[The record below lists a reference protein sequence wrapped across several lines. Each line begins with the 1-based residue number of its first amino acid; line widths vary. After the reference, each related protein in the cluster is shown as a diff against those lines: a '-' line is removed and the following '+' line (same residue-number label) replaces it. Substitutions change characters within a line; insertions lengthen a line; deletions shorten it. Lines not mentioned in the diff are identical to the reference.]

1 MKPDELLLLNLITSV
16 NKARNFYLEAIHAA
30 KTADYEICNELMRK
44 GNEMYADGH
53 RIHQKLIQLEAD
65 GEKHEF
71 SVLLTHAQ
79 DQLISAECFKIICDE
94 FISVYKRL
102 DNLKEN

>member
-1 MKPDELLLLNLITSV
+1 MKPDELELLKLITCV
-16 NKARNFYLEAIHAA
+16 NNARNYYIEAIHAA
-30 KTADYEICNELMRK
+30 KTTDYELCNDLMRK

-53 RIHQKLIQLEAD
+53 RIHQKLIQDEAD
-65 GEKHEF
+65 GDKTEF

-79 DQLISAECFKIICDE
+79 DQLISAECFKILCDE

-102 DNLKEN
+102 DDLKEN